1 MSILINGMKMPQ
13 SCSNC
18 NWSRYS
24 FPNAWCSMT
33 HHKVDIEVAKNG
45 RPDDCPLIEVPEPH
59 GRLIDAN
66 AMFKDICDSINEMT
80 AIGVAVDGQWLWDKL
95 NDALKNAPTIIPASE
110 ED

>member
-45 RPDDCPLIEVPEPH
+45 RPDGCPLIEVQEPH
-59 GRLIDAN
+59 GRLGDL
-66 AMFKDICDSINEMT
+66 T
-80 AIGVAVDGQWLWDKL
+80 AIEAQLDYIANLDWNKQVGGSGGMLA
-95 NDALKNAPTIIPASE
+95 ALEVVEDAPTIIPASE
-110 ED
+110 EGE

>member
-1 MSILINGMKMPQ
+1 MSDLLIKGMEMPQ

-59 GRLIDAN
+59 GDLIDR
-66 AMFKDICDSINEMT
+66 
-80 AIGVAVDGQWLWDKL
+80 
-95 NDALKNAPTIIPASE
+95 DALPTPRVEWEDIVNATAVIPASE
-110 ED
+110 EG

>member
-1 MSILINGMKMPQ
+1 MSILIKGMEMPT
-13 SCSNC
+13 NC
-18 NWSRYS
+18 
-24 FPNAWCSMT
+24 
-33 HHKVDIEVAKNG
+33 G
-45 RPDDCPLIEVPEPH
+45 DCPCGSIFAGYKCKVNNRDFNKYPLDHRQDWCPIIGISEPH

-110 ED
+110 EG